1 MIPGQ
6 QFLSTYRNKLL
17 ASAGKDAQG
26 RPRLQKEPGVAY
38 QTGVNQPKVSPHPG
52 VAYVANQQQ
61 VSVPPNTQEALQ
73 AAINWSRLQQGK
85 GKLGMSGNQQQIMQ
99 VLSKEQNQK
108 IYG

>member
-6 QFLSTYRNKLL
+6 QFLTTYKNKLL
-17 ASAGKDAQG
+17 AAAGKDAKG
-26 RPRLQKEPGVAY
+26 RPLLQKEPGVAY
-38 QTGVNQPKVSPHPG
+38 QVGVNRPKVAPHPG

-99 VLSKEQNQK
+99 VLSKEQN
-108 IYG
+108 

>member
-6 QFLSTYRNKLL
+6 QFLTTYKNKLL
-17 ASAGKDAQG
+17 AAAGKDAKG
-26 RPRLQKEPGVAY
+26 RPLLQKEPGIAY
-38 QTGVNQPKVSPHPG
+38 QTGINQPKVSPHPG
-52 VAYVANQQQ
+52 VAYVVNQQQ

-73 AAINWSRLQQGK
+73 AAINWSRLQQDK

-99 VLSKEQNQK
+99 VLSKENNQK